1 MHYSTWVL
9 WYQQEL
15 ILKRSSFSLLTWAHW
30 FLQFL
35 MVIRW
40 DWYNKLKGE
49 YPCPLWTYLVEVFV
63 VRWILEK
70 DPKLVFL
77 VKPFMIGYIIENKY
91 FDWIILSG
99 RREKILGATERVCQL
114 VQRSCWTLST
124 SLLTNQQFINCA
136 FLENTSPSTY
146 PVPCLALRLPCTRAA
161 GHSSVLSLRVSLSRK
176 TRDLLVGVLNS
187 TLL

>member
-77 VKPFMIGYIIENKY
+77 SKPFMIGYIIENKY

-136 FLENTSPSTY
+136 FLERTPHLVRTLCPALLCAY
-146 PVPCLALRLPCTRAA
+146 PVLYARA
-161 GHSSVLSLRVSLSRK
+161 SR
-176 TRDLLVGVLNS
+176 TLVRTIAPRFSKVYIVKV
-187 TLL
+187 TVK

>member
-1 MHYSTWVL
+1 MHCSAWVL

-15 ILKRSSFSLLTWAHW
+15 ILKRSSFRLITWAHW
-30 FLQFL
+30 FLEFL

-40 DWYNKLKGE
+40 DWCNVLKGE

-63 VRWILEK
+63 LHWILGK

-77 VKPFMIGYIIENKY
+77 CIPFMIGYKIENKY

-99 RREKILGATERVCQL
+99 RRGKILGATERICQP

-136 FLENTSPSTY
+136 FLENTSPCTL
-146 PVPCLALRLPCTRAA
+146 PLCLPL
-161 GHSSVLSLRVSLSRK
+161 LRVCARA
-176 TRDLLVGVLNS
+176 NS
-187 TLL
+187 TVRTIGSAFL

>member
-15 ILKRSSFSLLTWAHW
+15 ILKRSSFRLLTWAHW

-49 YPCPLWTYLVEVFV
+49 YPCPKWTYLVEVFV

-77 VKPFMIGYIIENKY
+77 GKPFMIGYIIENKY

-99 RREKILGATERVCQL
+99 RRVGILGATERVCVL
-114 VQRSCWTLST
+114 VQRSGSTLSS

-136 FLENTSPSTY
+136 FLENTF
-146 PVPCLALRLPCTRAA
+146 PCTTPCALRLP
-161 GHSSVLSLRVSLSRK
+161 
-176 TRDLLVGVLNS
+176 
-187 TLL
+187 

>member
-1 MHYSTWVL
+1 
-9 WYQQEL
+9 
-15 ILKRSSFSLLTWAHW
+15 
-30 FLQFL
+30 

-146 PVPCLALRLPCTRAA
+146 PVPCLALRLPCTRVA
-161 GHSSVLSLRVSLSRK
+161 GHSSVLSLRVSLKTSR
-176 TRDLLVGVLNS
+176 RVENDWSSNNGVDWMWF
-187 TLL
+187 

>member
-15 ILKRSSFSLLTWAHW
+15 ILKRSSFRLLTWAHW

-146 PVPCLALRLPCTRAA
+146 LCALPCSALTLYAR
-161 GHSSVLSLRVSLSRK
+161 GR
-176 TRDLLVGVLNS
+176 TLVRTIAPRFSKSQDERFACWCFYG